1 MVCDPDGCPSSHS
14 APGFGGPVIPSYASG
29 SQWQAV
35 MASQA
40 SAGPK
45 HTYKSALSCQYDDKI
60 SFLTT
65 LTKPGD
71 PFATT
76 TDPRWLKE
84 KIKI

>member
-35 MASQA
+35 GASQA

-45 HTYKSALSCQYDDKI
+45 HAYKSALSCQYDNKV
-60 SFLTT
+60 SFLTN
-65 LTKPGD
+65 
-71 PFATT
+71 
-76 TDPRWLKE
+76 LKTNWRSICNQDGSTMAE
-84 KIKI
+84 GED